1 MNHFDNS
8 NQFIVVT
15 HRRGAMAAGAG
26 TMYGVT
32 MADAGVSKVISVRLE
47 DEV

>member
-15 HRRGAMAAGAG
+15 HRRGTMAAAG